1 MARTTLASD
10 NFNRA
15 DANPLDGS
23 WTQLASGG
31 GFGPAQLV
39 SNAVEGASAGVNA
52 DSWFN
57 GISWP
62 NDQWAQIT
70 VIGLSNSF
78 IGISLRQS
86 TSGAETAYRFV
97 FGQGSTGGSVPY
109 IIQLANAGSFSTL
122 RSGSATL
129 NNGDLISAEAIG
141 TTLNFYVGA
150 SLIDSVSDA
159 TIASGAA
166 GFMIAPISSTGNAI
180 LDDFSG
186 GSFSAAGNNNRISL
200 LWW

>member
-1 MARTTLASD
+1 MSRTTLATD

-15 DANPLDGS
+15 NINPLDGN

-39 SNAVEGASAGVNA
+39 SNAVEGATAGVNA
-52 DSWFN
+52 DSWYN

-62 NDQWAQIT
+62 NNQWTQVT
-70 VIGLSNSF
+70 VTTLSNSF

-86 TSGAETAYRFV
+86 TSGAQTAYRFV

-109 IIQLANAGSFSTL
+109 IIQLANAGSFTTL

-129 NNGDLISAEAIG
+129 NNTDVISAEAIG
-141 TTLNFYVGA
+141 TTLNFYVNA
-150 SLIDSVSDA
+150 SLIDSVTDT
-159 TIASGAA
+159 TITSGAG
-166 GFMIAPISSTGNAI
+166 GFMIAPITSAANAV

-186 GSFSAAGNNNRISL
+186 GGFSSASAAQPVICIMQ
-200 LWW
+200 